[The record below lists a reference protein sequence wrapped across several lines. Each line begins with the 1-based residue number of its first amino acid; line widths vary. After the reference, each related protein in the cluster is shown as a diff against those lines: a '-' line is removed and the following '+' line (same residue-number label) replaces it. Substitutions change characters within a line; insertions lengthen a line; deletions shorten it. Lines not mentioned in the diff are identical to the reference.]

1 MSASDNGVDKEYT
14 EHLHGNLPPH
24 YPHEYHQPGHQPH
37 QW

>member
-1 MSASDNGVDKEYT
+1 MGT

-24 YPHEYHQPGHQPH
+24 YPHEYYQPGHQPH